1 MKRTIKL
8 TTEQVNALVSEGVV
22 YDVDNVKENPR
33 LLSTAKQYN
42 GSINLGSFSNGN
54 DSEEPVNITTDVDN
68 VADTAAEVRN
78 QGINANIVTPA
89 NGADSGELSK
99 AEADAKNAGAN
110 QTNESRFSKK
120 EIVEM
125 RRKYLSENTTSYA
138 KKDFYNRG
146 NGR

>member
-8 TTEQVNALVSEGVV
+8 TTEQMNLLMKEGVV

-33 LLSTAKQYN
+33 LLSTAKQHD
-42 GSINLGSFSNGN
+42 GSINLGSFNNGG

-68 VADTAAEVRN
+68 VADTAAEIKT

-89 NGADSGELSK
+89 NGADSGELAQ
-99 AEADAKNAGAN
+99 AEADAKNAGAE
-110 QTNESRFSKK
+110 QVNESKFTKK
-120 EIVEM
+120 EIMEM
-125 RRKYLSENTTSYA
+125 RSKYLNENITSYA
-138 KKDFYNRG
+138 KKDFYNRR

>member
-8 TTEQVNALVSEGVV
+8 TTEQISRLVAEGVV

-33 LLSTAKQYN
+33 LLSTAKQYD
-42 GSINLGSFSNGN
+42 GSINLGSFSNGG
-54 DSEEPVNITTDVDN
+54 DSEEPVNITTDIDN
-68 VADTAAEVRN
+68 VANTAAEIKT

-89 NGADSGELSK
+89 NGADSGELAQ
-99 AEADAKNAGAN
+99 AEADAKNAGAD

-120 EIVEM
+120 EIMEM
-125 RRKYLSENTTSYA
+125 RRKYLSENVTSYA
-138 KKDFYNRG
+138 KKDFYNRR